1 MQDGVVG
8 DHGVNL
14 ISFRISHLKTTVT
27 CPKLASDDLASSV
40 DKPCTTAWTNSPFLA
55 LIDIR
60 PALFASRNKRSI
72 TLRRLFWDLLFGN
85 FLTILLLNV
94 NDFTSAQRT
103 LFWEFPEFTSALRA
117 AKTML
122 TVEFDIFGG
131 YFIETDWTDLGLM
144 DGLGHDGLG
153 SFCSCLDWTGF
164 GIMHIF
170 ALFGDFLWSKAL
182 LFHGRSGR
190 LISEVNIITG
200 R

>member
-8 DHGVNL
+8 NHGVNL
-14 ISFRISHLKTTVT
+14 IAFRISHLKTTVA
-27 CPKLASDDLASSV
+27 CPKLASDDFASFV
-40 DKPCTTAWTNSPFLA
+40 DEPWTAAWTNPSLLA

-60 PALFASRNKRSI
+60 PALLASRNKRSI
-72 TLRRLFWDLLFGN
+72 TLGRLFWDFLFGN

-103 LFWEFPEFTSALRA
+103 LFWEFPEFTSALSA

-122 TVEFDIFGG
+122 TVEFDIFRG
-131 YFIETDWTDLGLM
+131 YFVETNWTDLCLM
-144 DGLGHDGLG
+144 NGFGHNGLG
-153 SFCSCLDWTGF
+153 SFCSCIDWTGL
-164 GIMHIF
+164 GVRDIF

-190 LISEVNIITG
+190 LKA